1 MLLTILVRDHVVVK
15 YVVTNFMSY
24 LSVRVLGAQA
34 GLVANAMCGC
44 CAASE
49 VAYYGAAGRADRRR
63 NYHTLAEGV
72 TQRDVL
78 TVLWDGGILG
88 A

>member
-1 MLLTILVRDHVVVK
+1 VRDHVVVK

-34 GLVANAMCGC
+34 GLVVRAICGC

-49 VAYYGAAGRADRRR
+49 VEYYGAAVWADGRR
-63 NYHTLAEGV
+63 NCHTLAEEE

-78 TVLWDGGILG
+78 IDLWDGGIHG